1 MQLVYGII
9 KAIRTWDMP
18 EDVSEAKYFA
28 VAIYNISVI
37 GSFCYFLSV
46 FGNATVETV
55 VILRCVGIFFSA
67 TIASLVIMAPKFVA
81 IQLNWTEFLLG
92 VKSSFEEDYSSAPDG
107 SNPLDTNPNHMYG
120 ESVEGRSGRG
130 GLPQQLLE
138 RAMINTPGL
147 GTVGGGGG
155 CGGVGGGGGIPSTR
169 ERVIAPAPAPGGGGR
184 IAHGPINDKPVLI
197 PLGQWSWSVMCEQ
210 PLSRNSPTVSHALL
224 QPYSM
229 NMP

>member
-1 MQLVYGII
+1 MVYGVI

-28 VAIYNISVI
+28 VAIYNIGVI

-92 VKSSFEEDYSSAPDG
+92 VKSSYEDDYSSAPDG

-120 ESVEGRSGRG
+120 LADGGRGGYSGRG
-130 GLPQQLLE
+130 RTVPIQPVEQVM
-138 RAMINTPGL
+138 ANTPGL
-147 GTVGGGGG
+147 ANAAAAGGGG
-155 CGGVGGGGGIPSTR
+155 VVSRSSR
-169 ERVIAPAPAPGGGGR
+169 ERMIVPVASNNR
-184 IAHGPINDKPVLI
+184 IAHGPMSGEQPVII
-197 PLGQWSWSVMCEQ
+197 PLGWWGSINQLLPRKSFHI
-210 PLSRNSPTVSHALL
+210 TSHALTNIPL
-224 QPYSM
+224 SYQSTL
-229 NMP
+229 